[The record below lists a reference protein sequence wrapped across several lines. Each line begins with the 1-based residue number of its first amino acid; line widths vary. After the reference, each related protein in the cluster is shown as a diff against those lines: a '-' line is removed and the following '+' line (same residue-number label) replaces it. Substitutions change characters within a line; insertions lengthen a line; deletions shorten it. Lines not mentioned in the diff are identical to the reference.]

1 MRVAIILTISLIL
14 MVSCSLAQQKSPESN
29 SDEVKGLWNEDVYQI
44 HTGTLA
50 QEVKASW
57 DFISHDP
64 KIENFWTSNTAEL
77 LEHFKKQPEATRSLG
92 IFILSNSYLVPA
104 TPEEIHWMTETM
116 WKLYNDPVWRKSE
129 SDLIDEL
136 RTACQKEKITLY
148 VNMSRNLQGKWKVLN
163 RPSNDSSTSNTKPT
177 NRNIRKKP

>member
-1 MRVAIILTISLIL
+1 MRTALLLAISLML
-14 MVSCSLAQQKSPESN
+14 AASCSLAQQKAPSTE
-29 SDEVKGLWNEDVYQI
+29 SDEIKGLWNEDVYQI
-44 HTGTLA
+44 RTYTVA
-50 QEVKASW
+50 QEVKANW
-57 DFISHDP
+57 FFISHDP
-64 KIENFWTSNTAEL
+64 KIENFWASNTTGI
-77 LEHFKKQPEATRSLG
+77 LEHFKKQPETKRKIG

-104 TPEEIHWMTETM
+104 TPEEMHWMTEQM

-163 RPSNDSSTSNTKPT
+163 RPFNDSSTPHTKPT
-177 NRNIRKKP
+177 NRNIRKNP